1 MTTQQKDLLS
11 TLSRNKSWGALV
23 IVLAWQYMQ
32 TNTNDV
38 ATVKASVVNIE
49 QRLSRVEGA
58 IQDIDKIKS
67 DVGVMRNDIQWIK
80 QALGGA
86 RGPLS
91 HPAPDNR

>member
-1 MTTQQKDLLS
+1 
-11 TLSRNKSWGALV
+11 V